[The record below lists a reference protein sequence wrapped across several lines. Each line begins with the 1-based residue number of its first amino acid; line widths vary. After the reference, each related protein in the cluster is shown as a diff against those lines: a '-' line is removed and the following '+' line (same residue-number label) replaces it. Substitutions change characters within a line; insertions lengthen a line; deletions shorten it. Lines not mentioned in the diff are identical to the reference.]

1 MNETENTVV
10 ETNEEPG
17 GNGTTAADPNFIGQ
31 LSEEETNEI
40 NMCRQI
46 GNSLTMELG
55 QLDIQKARLLSRVN
69 EIEGKLQ
76 SIVDALKARFELGE
90 EVVWQV
96 TPEGKLLKQDT
107 PTGQAPPQ

>member
-1 MNETENTVV
+1 MSETENTVV
-10 ETNEEPG
+10 ETTEEPG

-31 LSEEETNEI
+31 LPTEETNEI

-55 QLDIQKARLLSRVN
+55 QLEIQKARILSRVN

-76 SIVDALKARFELGE
+76 SIVDALKTRFELGE
-90 EVVWQV
+90 DVVWQV

-107 PTGQAPPQ
+107 PPGQAPSP